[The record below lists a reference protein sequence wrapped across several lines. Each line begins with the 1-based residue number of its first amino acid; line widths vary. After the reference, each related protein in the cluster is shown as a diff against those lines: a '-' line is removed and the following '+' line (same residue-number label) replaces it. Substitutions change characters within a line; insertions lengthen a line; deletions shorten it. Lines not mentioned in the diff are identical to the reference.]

1 MPPPTI
7 IWTTGCIMFSTCPSI
22 CACARAGCGQR
33 HHLTVLPSTQLVC
46 NFASLHILSTNQ
58 FIKQQR
64 TKGHLQVASIYNIYS
79 VQSTDGVYNMY
90 TLHPVS
96 ILTFRPQLQRLVLC
110 VSSCRGK
117 DRRPI
122 SGSHSYNHRLS
133 RTAGNYRH
141 RRCSCGRI
149 SGPKAP
155 QKTRR

>member
-1 MPPPTI
+1 
-7 IWTTGCIMFSTCPSI
+7 MFPTCPSI
-22 CACARAGCGQR
+22 RACARAGCGQR

-46 NFASLHILSTNQ
+46 NFASLHILSINQ

-110 VSSCRGK
+110 VCRHAEEKIGGLSLEVIVLIAVSVVLLVIIVIVGVVVVVFLVRK
-117 DRRPI
+117 RRRKLE
-122 SGSHSYNHRLS
+122 GD
-133 RTAGNYRH
+133 T
-141 RRCSCGRI
+141 
-149 SGPKAP
+149 
-155 QKTRR
+155 